1 MSASHIDEILNLVGR
16 LDDLPGEQTGRE
28 KFRRYLLENV
38 TDPGQLKRY
47 IDQCLARSEER
58 YVRALQDLV
67 NHMGRLLEF
76 DVTFGPY
83 EWLPGQIAFNGR
95 WESTW
100 GPNIIIEIRKRE
112 VYSPYRPTLSR
123 VIEQLIDD
131 GEIPS
136 WNLAVGLYVIARPRV
151 HFTHLEKAI
160 LEHVQAHQL
169 RIASLDSLFTLA
181 DLKHRNKLS
190 HQDVLTVLRS
200 SSPTTNWLI
209 ELVKRLAE
217 RAPEPAPAA
226 SAAEPEPSPPPAAE
240 PEAVESEPDT
250 EDEIWPEEE
259 LRTEE
264 PHEDAARETAP
275 QLGPELEKLAV
286 EIVRAIACFGDC
298 LARTFDVLFTTAR
311 RNVDE
316 L

>member
-1 MSASHIDEILNLVGR
+1 MSASHIDEVLTLVGR

-28 KFRRYLLENV
+28 KFRHYLQENV
-38 TDPGQLKRY
+38 TDPGLLKRY
-47 IDQCLARSEER
+47 VDQCLARSEER

-76 DVTFGPY
+76 EVTFGPY

-181 DLKHRNKLS
+181 DLKYRNRLS

-217 RAPEPAPAA
+217 RQPEPALAA
-226 SAAEPEPSPPPAAE
+226 TTADREPSPRPPPPEPEPAEPEPDLEDEVWPEDE
-240 PEAVESEPDT
+240 PRAKRAKERESE
-250 EDEIWPEEE
+250 
-259 LRTEE
+259 
-264 PHEDAARETAP
+264 AAP

-286 EIVRAIACFGDC
+286 EIVRALACFGDC
-298 LARTFDVLFTTAR
+298 LSRTFDALFTSAR
-311 RNVDE
+311 RNADE